1 MTCRELFVMEHPD
14 QDLER
19 AILQTCPHDFGIR
32 AKAGDLCTSSRTL
45 QLQDCRKCWEQ
56 EAEEL

>member
-1 MTCRELFVMEHPD
+1 MKCMELFVRDHPD

-32 AKAGDLCTSSRTL
+32 PKGGDLCLTDPVQL
-45 QLQDCRKCWEQ
+45 QLQDCRACWEL
-56 EAEEL
+56 EAEE

>member
-1 MTCRELFVMEHPD
+1 MTCRELFVRDHPD

-32 AKAGDLCTSSRTL
+32 AKGGNLCLTGL

-56 EAEEL
+56 EAEE